1 MIWLFPLLALPVVDP
16 DQIVRTQPSKAVNRK
31 LGFVARPDAHGSRTR
46 YLDWSTKVCLEL
58 NPPLLLVWYSSL
70 RLRPVTVKPYVLA
83 WLQGHLWGLTSL
95 SLFFSASLR

>member
-70 RLRPVTVKPYVLA
+70 RLRPGGAGSVSSVFVPPRSPKKETRNIA
-83 WLQGHLWGLTSL
+83 
-95 SLFFSASLR
+95 